1 MGSEMTK
8 RGALEW
14 LKEWAGVASF
24 IAMVFIAGGTWAALQ
39 MRVATLE
46 ARVAKIETA
55 SINANANAALVKKCV
70 ELSERTATPSFGAS
84 NADVAMLRLG
94 CDRIMK

>member
-1 MGSEMTK
+1 MRENSMTK

-24 IAMVFIAGGTWAALQ
+24 VAMVFVAGTTWATLQ
-39 MRVATLE
+39 MRVAALE

-55 SINANANAALVKKCV
+55 STSANAALVKKCV
-70 ELSERTATPSFGAS
+70 ELSDRAASSSFDAS
-84 NADVAMLRLG
+84 NANAAMLRLG
-94 CDRIMK
+94 CDRMK